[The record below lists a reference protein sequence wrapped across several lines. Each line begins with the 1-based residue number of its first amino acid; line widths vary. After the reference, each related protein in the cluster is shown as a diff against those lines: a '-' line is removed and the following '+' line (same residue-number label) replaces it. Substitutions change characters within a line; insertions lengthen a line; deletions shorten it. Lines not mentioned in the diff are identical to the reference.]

1 MSNDP
6 SSNQTWLT
14 KEVGHELKMLPWLS
28 VFDNL
33 EYRVDGNKVIPLG
46 QVVNPVTEDNDVNA
60 VKSID
65 GVGAVDNQIQVL
77 LLSPTDDQI
86 RQAEYRAIYSFPSL
100 ERYAS
105 PVNAPIH
112 IIVANGHVTL
122 VGVVDSEADKDAAN
136 IVANG
141 VSDVFSVTNNLRV
154 QSG

>member
-86 RQAEYRAIYSFPSL
+86 RQAEYRAI
-100 ERYAS
+100 
-105 PVNAPIH
+105 
-112 IIVANGHVTL
+112 
-122 VGVVDSEADKDAAN
+122 
-136 IVANG
+136 
-141 VSDVFSVTNNLRV
+141 
-154 QSG
+154 